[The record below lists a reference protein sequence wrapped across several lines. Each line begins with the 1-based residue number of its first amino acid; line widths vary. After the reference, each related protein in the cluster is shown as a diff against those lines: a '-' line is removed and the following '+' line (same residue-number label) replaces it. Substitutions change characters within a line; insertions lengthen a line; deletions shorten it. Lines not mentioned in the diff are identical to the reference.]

1 MNTKKISPYEM
12 MEICNAFEIKGKM
25 IDFRECSSGHIHDTY
40 IVSYEEHGKLTR
52 YIFQRVNTKV
62 FPNVEKVM
70 DNILRVTSHILYK
83 AKHIDDID
91 IERVTLRYIKVSN
104 SDKYFIYDS
113 HGSVWRAYFMIEKTR
128 TYDVLTNSEQAYEAA
143 KAFGRFQKYLS
154 DFAPPPLYETIPNFH
169 NTPKRFE
176 ALHKTIEE
184 DVVGRRKK
192 CQTEIDFALSMEHIG
207 KIIVDGIEK
216 KEIPIRVTHND
227 TKINNVL
234 FDEETDKAVC
244 VIDLDTVM
252 PGSVLYDFGDQVR
265 TTVGFFAEN
274 TLDLD
279 SVVADIRC
287 FENLIRGLLEETRS
301 FLTKTEFDLLYHS
314 GIIITL
320 EIGIRFLTDYLQG
333 DVYFKIH
340 RPEENL
346 ERARTQIALVKS
358 LQKQERQMLEIVKR
372 YGR

>member
-1 MNTKKISPYEM
+1 MNKKKISPDKM

-40 IVSYEEHGKLTR
+40 IVSCDEHERITR

-62 FPNVEKVM
+62 FPNIEKVM
-70 DNILRVTSHILYK
+70 DNILRVTSHILHK
-83 AKHIDDID
+83 AKQADGVD
-91 IERVTLRYIKVSN
+91 IERATLRYLKARD

-113 HGSVWRAYFMIEKTR
+113 PSSVWRAYFMVEKTR

-143 KAFGRFQKYLS
+143 KAFGRFQRYLS
-154 DFAPPPLYETIPNFH
+154 DFPLPPLYETIPNFH

-176 ALHKTIEE
+176 ALHKAIEE
-184 DVVGRRKK
+184 DVVGRRRK
-192 CQTEIDFALSMEHIG
+192 CQPEIDFALSMEHIG
-207 KIIVDGIEK
+207 KVIVHGIEK
-216 KEIPIRVTHND
+216 KEIPLRVTHND

-234 FDEETDKAVC
+234 FDEKTDKAVC

-287 FENLIRGLLEETRS
+287 FENLIKGFLEETWS
-301 FLTKTEFDLLYHS
+301 ILSKAEIDLLYYS

-346 ERARTQIALVKS
+346 ERTRTQFALVQS

-372 YGR
+372 YVK